1 MTMNN
6 LEYEAVI
13 ECEKIKGKAAI
24 AVAILSNCGGHGV
37 MDLSEL
43 SREIKLF
50 LYTSWLACKF
60 CIC

>member
-13 ECEKIKGKAAI
+13 ECEKIKGKATI

-43 SREIKLF
+43 SRDNLLKYIKEVQATLDE
-50 LYTSWLACKF
+50 
-60 CIC
+60 

>member
-43 SREIKLF
+43 SRDNLLKYIKEVQ
-50 LYTSWLACKF
+50 A
-60 CIC
+60 

>member
-1 MTMNN
+1 MTMNSI
-6 LEYEAVI
+6 EVEAVI

-43 SREIKLF
+43 SRDNLLKYIKEVQATLDE
-50 LYTSWLACKF
+50 
-60 CIC
+60 

>member
-43 SREIKLF
+43 SRDNLLKYIKEVQATLD
-50 LYTSWLACKF
+50 KE
-60 CIC
+60 

>member
-24 AVAILSNCGGHGV
+24 VVAILSNCGGHGV

-43 SREIKLF
+43 SRDNLLKYIKEVQATLDE
-50 LYTSWLACKF
+50 
-60 CIC
+60 

>member
-1 MTMNN
+1 MNN

-43 SREIKLF
+43 SRDNLLKYIKEVQATLDE
-50 LYTSWLACKF
+50 
-60 CIC
+60 

>member
-1 MTMNN
+1 MNSI
-6 LEYEAVI
+6 EVEAVI

-43 SREIKLF
+43 SRDNLLKYIKEVQATLDE
-50 LYTSWLACKF
+50 
-60 CIC
+60 

>member
-43 SREIKLF
+43 SRDNLLKYIKEVQATLDEE
-50 LYTSWLACKF
+50 
-60 CIC
+60 

>member
-1 MTMNN
+1 MTMNK

-43 SREIKLF
+43 SRDNLLKYIKEVQATLDE
-50 LYTSWLACKF
+50 
-60 CIC
+60 